1 MFHAH
6 FVTLYDVVRHYLH
19 VFNVPQYTHLCACF
33 TAHVGFFID
42 RERPQ
47 MVRLYKVPSD
57 FNVCRMRESFLRQFT
72 EQAAASESGGA
83 GGGGADELKELQWS
97 GGGGVRMRSVTT
109 LCEQRYRSSAVS
121 AQRKR
126 AVANVIRCVG
136 SAGNVKP
143 CFWFIYLLT
152 LCSCTYWLKRDCG
165 VCYMIRL

>member
-6 FVTLYDVVRHYLH
+6 FVLLYDVVCQLCAY
-19 VFNVPQYTHLCACF
+19 VPEHCHSFIHLYACF
-33 TAHVGFFID
+33 TAHAVFCID

-83 GGGGADELKELQWS
+83 GGGGGADELKELQWS
-97 GGGGVRMRSVTT
+97 GAGGGGVRMRSVTT

-136 SAGNVKP
+136 SACNVKQ
-143 CFWFIYLLT
+143 CL
-152 LCSCTYWLKRDCG
+152 
-165 VCYMIRL
+165 